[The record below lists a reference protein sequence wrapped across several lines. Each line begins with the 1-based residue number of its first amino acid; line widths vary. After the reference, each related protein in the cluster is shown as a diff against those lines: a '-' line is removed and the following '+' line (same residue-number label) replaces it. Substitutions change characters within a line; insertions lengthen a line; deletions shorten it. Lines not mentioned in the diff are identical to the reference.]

1 MYVPIHGVGLR
12 DMLWAHGFKVYLIDE
27 YCTSV
32 TCPGFA
38 TLALAV
44 LASATTDA
52 AQPGVVGSKRQA
64 TEAMLARTPR
74 PAVYHHQRRSDSSSC
89 NGYSELC
96 SKRFNEVAY
105 ATTHNSYAH
114 GDNIAANQ
122 NKDIRQ
128 QLNDGIRGF
137 MLDLY
142 KLGSGS
148 SDDPYLCHTSCTLL
162 NGGKLVDAL
171 KDFKTFLDAN
181 KNEVVTIFIENAQPF
196 SAADMAKAFTNAGL
210 EDYAFSPSDASSSS
224 NADGSSGDSGFKWP
238 SLEDMIDSSKRLVIF
253 TDSNADAAVPWIL
266 NEGSYAVQ
274 TSYTV
279 EQGSSFDC
287 KPLKQIQPL
296 WVMNHFVFT
305 NYTVLGFDF
314 ERPAPGSAGS
324 VNTLNSIVEQSK
336 LCTNDGHFANFVT
349 VDYYDVGD
357 TFKAV
362 AKINGVSYKSTAVDT
377 FAIDSNEDTK
387 SAATTGPTATFSLTA
402 LAVLLSAGFTLF

>member
-1 MYVPIHGVGLR
+1 MG
-12 DMLWAHGFKVYLIDE
+12 
-27 YCTSV
+27 T
-32 TCPGFA
+32 
-38 TLALAV
+38 TLHR
-44 LASATTDA
+44 S
-52 AQPGVVGSKRQA
+52 
-64 TEAMLARTPR
+64 PR
-74 PAVYHHQRRSDSSSC
+74 PAVYHQRRSDSSSC

-128 QLNDGIRGF
+128 QLDDGIRGF

-142 KLGSGS
+142 KLESGPA
-148 SDDPYLCHTSCTLL
+148 DDPYLCHTSCTLL

-181 KNEVVTIFIENAQPF
+181 KDEVVTIFIENGQPF
-196 SAADMAKAFTNAGL
+196 SAADMAKAFTTAGL
-210 EDYAFSPSDASSSS
+210 EDYAFSPSDASSSNES
-224 NADGSSGDSGFKWP
+224 SSAGGSSSDSGFEWP
-238 SLEDMIDSSKRLVIF
+238 SLKDMIDSGKRLVVF
-253 TDSNADAAVPWIL
+253 TDSNADASVPWIL
-266 NEGSYAVQ
+266 NENSYAVQ

-279 EQGSSFDC
+279 EEGSSFDC

-305 NYTVLGFDF
+305 NYTVLGFNF
-314 ERPAPGSAGS
+314 ERPSPNSAGS
-324 VNTLNSIVEQSK
+324 VNTLKSIVDQSK
-336 LCTNDGHFANFVT
+336 LCSNDGHFANFVT

-362 AKINGVSYKSTAVDT
+362 AEINGVSYKSTAVDT
-377 FAIDSNEDTK
+377 FAGDSNSDTT
-387 SAATTGPTATFSLTA
+387 SAAPAGPSAAFSLAAVAA
-402 LAVLLSAGFTLF
+402 LFSAGSALLW

>member
-1 MYVPIHGVGLR
+1 MK
-12 DMLWAHGFKVYLIDE
+12 GF
-27 YCTSV
+27 T
-32 TCPGFA
+32 
-38 TLALAV
+38 TL
-44 LASATTDA
+44 
-52 AQPGVVGSKRQA
+52 
-64 TEAMLARTPR
+64 AMLAGVTTGATLSGDVSDNKHGTALHRSTR
-74 PAVYHHQRRSDSSSC
+74 PAIYHHQQRRGDSNSC
-89 NGYSELC
+89 NGYGELC

-128 QLNDGIRGF
+128 QLDDGIRGF

-148 SDDPYLCHTSCTLL
+148 SNEPYLCHTSCTLL

-181 KNEVVTIFIENAQPF
+181 KREVVTIFIENGQPF
-196 SAADMAKAFTNAGL
+196 SATEMAKAFKDAGL

-224 NADGSSGDSGFKWP
+224 SADDSSAKDAFEWP
-238 SLEDMIDSSKRLVIF
+238 SLTDMIDAGKRLVVF
-253 TDSNADAAVPWIL
+253 TDSKADAAVPWIL

-274 TSYTV
+274 TSFAV
-279 EQGSSFDC
+279 EEGSSFDC

-305 NYTVLGFDF
+305 NYTVLGYNF
-314 ERPAPGSAGS
+314 ERPAPNSAGS
-324 VNTLNSIVEQSK
+324 VNTLNSIVDQSK
-336 LCTNDGHFANFVT
+336 LCSSAGHFANFVT

-362 AKINGVSYKSTAVDT
+362 AKINGVDYKSTAVDT
-377 FAIDSNEDTK
+377 FPNDSKDDAT
-387 SAATTGPTATFSLTA
+387 SAAATSSTAVLSLAAVTA
-402 LAVLLSAGFTLF
+402 LFSAGSALLW